1 LSTQIDIIF
10 SRAGKV
16 PDWVAKRIRPL
27 SDDQR
32 QEIKVVER
40 IAGKIAGT
48 FH

>member
-27 SDDQR
+27 S
-32 QEIKVVER
+32 VVER